1 MIAMA
6 GQARRLASML
16 GLAQDTALDDEY
28 YDEGVGEM
36 ADVTPISRGA
46 AVRMGP
52 AVASDPMHRIS
63 TVRPRIFRDA
73 RMVGEPYRA
82 GVPVIMNLTDASDS
96 DSQRLVDFAS
106 GMVLALH
113 GKLERITPRV
123 FLLSPSSIEVRQEG
137 AESRRQYDG
146 D

>member
-1 MIAMA
+1 
-6 GQARRLASML
+6 ML
-16 GLAQDTALDDEY
+16 GLRQDAAFDDEY
-28 YDEGVGEM
+28 YDEGAGDTM
-36 ADVTPISRGA
+36 ADVTPISRGDS
-46 AVRMGP
+46 
-52 AVASDPMHRIS
+52 ASRPGLVPVSDAMHRIS

-73 RMVGEPYRA
+73 RMVGEPYRE
-82 GVPVIMNLTDASDS
+82 GIPVIMNLTDASDS

-123 FLLSPSSIEVRQEG
+123 FLLSPATIEVRQEG
-137 AESRRQYDG
+137 ADTRRQYDG